1 MPSRWGDIM
10 TATLATRPGFAAR
23 RPSDRAFSLV
33 YLLIIWAA
41 MVGGFGLDMIHKAA
55 KGQLSYPWIIH
66 LHAVVF
72 GAWLVLLTVQMLL
85 VRRNQLRLHRQLGV
99 AALVILP
106 LMLILGPAASITM
119 LRLHFNDPHLDTAF
133 MATQLTNVF
142 GSVALSITG
151 LMMRR
156 DAAAHKRLMLLGM
169 VALAEPGFSR
179 LLADPLYAALGDG
192 FINYIAFTY
201 IGSIALVI
209 GMGVYDQ
216 VTRRRLHPAY
226 VAGALW
232 IFANEVTAA
241 YLYYQPWW
249 AAFTRRLIA
258 P

>member
-1 MPSRWGDIM
+1 
-10 TATLATRPGFAAR
+10 
-23 RPSDRAFSLV
+23 
-33 YLLIIWAA
+33 
-41 MVGGFGLDMIHKAA
+41 
-55 KGQLSYPWIIH
+55 
-66 LHAVVF
+66 
-72 GAWLVLLTVQMLL
+72 
-85 VRRNQLRLHRQLGV
+85 
-99 AALVILP
+99 
-106 LMLILGPAASITM
+106 
-119 LRLHFNDPHLDTAF
+119 
-133 MATQLTNVF
+133 
-142 GSVALSITG
+142 
-151 LMMRR
+151 
-156 DAAAHKRLMLLGM
+156 MLLGM

-232 IFANEVTAA
+232 IFANEITAA
-241 YLYYQPWW
+241 FLYYQPWW